1 MVRKATVKDILR
13 EIIRTRSRFISIAV
27 LVFLAAAFFTGLRGA
42 RPSMHRTVDAYADA
56 HAMYDILVR
65 STLGLKQEDI
75 EALSE
80 IEGVTK
86 AAGGHVI
93 HALIAPFHK
102 DAAETVVSLE
112 TMGQGGINV
121 PELLEGRLPEKADE
135 CAVEELFLAGTG
147 LQIGDRFEVRH
158 LPDGMEDALKV
169 TEFTITGLVRSPLYV
184 SKAQRG
190 PSTLGSGSVT
200 AYAVILPEAVSLDY
214 YTAAYV
220 TVAGALEEVA
230 YSGGYDRAVRPVLEA
245 IESIAPE
252 RAQLRREEIVSEAQ
266 KELDEAKET
275 LEEKKAELLDAEE
288 QLADARQKLEDGR
301 RELEEGKET
310 LKRELADAERELADA
325 ERKLRDAA
333 DEIDRGWSELFTQK
347 EKARTEFEDAA
358 RQIAE
363 GRAELEK
370 AYAEYE
376 EKRAEFDQKLEE
388 WNALPEFIRS
398 AMPEQKAAIEA
409 AEAEL
414 NAAKRQLDA
423 EKEKLDAAEAELS
436 AKRAQAE
443 QEFAAAEQRLADAQ
457 REYDEGLRKL
467 KEGQEEYEEQKHR
480 GEEEIA
486 KAERE
491 LSDAEAEIAENEE
504 KVADG
509 KVKLADAE
517 KELKDAEEKIADI
530 PEGEWYV
537 DDRDANTGYK
547 NFAED
552 ADRIGHIANVFPL
565 IFFLVAALVS
575 LTTMTRMVEEKRT
588 EIGTYKALGYPGATT
603 AAKFVVYSLVATV
616 AGYVP
621 GVIFGSLFLPWFVLR
636 AYSILYELPRTVT
649 HIHVPAAIFAAA
661 GVLICTVGATV
672 MACYSTLRETPAS
685 LLRPRAPLPGK
696 RVLLERVTP
705 LWRRLSFFSKV
716 TTRNIFR
723 FKKRLFMT
731 LAGIAGCTALI
742 VAALGLRD
750 SITDITNKQFGEIYT
765 YQLRAH
771 LDGAYD
777 YDALTKALDKLEFA
791 EYLFIDT
798 VNVDVSL
805 NGAKETAEVLIPQ
818 DTGRLHRFITLRDRK
833 EHTPVELT
841 ESGAIVTEKL
851 SELLDLEAGDT
862 VELWTD
868 SVYNANVS
876 GTTEQYAGHYLYMSR
891 AYYESVFGKAFEPSQ
906 ILIHIDEAAGQT
918 PAHAA
923 AELLKIDGIAYVSSF
938 IELAEYFS
946 DSMKSVDSVV
956 VVLLVSAALLAF
968 VVLYNL
974 TNINITERMREL
986 ATIKVLGFFDWEVS
1000 MYVFRENAVLTL
1012 MGVALGLVGG
1022 YFLHKWLI
1030 GTVELSFIMFG
1041 RDVRAPSYIFAALLT
1056 IVFTV
1061 AVNVVGH
1068 RRMMKINMV
1077 ESLKINE

>member
-13 EIIRTRSRFISIAV
+13 EMIKTRSRFLSIAV
-27 LVFLAAAFFTGLRGA
+27 LIFLSAAFFTGLRGT
-42 RPSMHRTVDAYADA
+42 RPSMHCTLDAYADG

-65 STLGLKQEDI
+65 STLGLTQEDI
-75 EALSE
+75 DTLGE
-80 IEGVTK
+80 IEGVSA
-86 AAGGHVI
+86 AAGAQVV
-93 HALIAPFHK
+93 HALIAPLHE

-112 TMGQGGINV
+112 TMGQGGLNTPKV
-121 PELLEGRLPEKADE
+121 LEGRLPEKADE

-158 LPDGMEDALKV
+158 LPEGMEDAL
-169 TEFTITGLVRSPLYV
+169 TASEFTITGLVRSPLYV

-200 AYAVILPEAVSLDY
+200 AYAVITPEAVALEY
-214 YTAAYV
+214 YPAAYV
-220 TVAGALEEVA
+220 TVAGAVEEIA
-230 YSGGYDRAVRPVLEA
+230 YSAGYEKAVAPVLQA
-245 IESIAPE
+245 IEDMAPG
-252 RAQLRREEIVSEAQ
+252 RAALRREEIVSDAQ
-266 KELDEAKET
+266 QELDEARQT
-275 LEEKKAELLDAEE
+275 LEEKRAELQDAEE

-310 LKRELADAERELADA
+310 LRRELNDAERKLQDAERELS
-325 ERKLRDAA
+325 DAA
-333 DEIDRGWSELFTQK
+333 EEIDRGWSELFEQK
-347 EKARTEFEDAA
+347 EKARTEFEK
-358 RQIAE
+358 AE
-363 GRAELEK
+363 GQIVKGRAQLEKGYEEYSAARAELE
-370 AYAEYE
+370 A
-376 EKRAEFDQKLEE
+376 QLEE
-388 WNALPEFIRS
+388 WYALPEFIRNS
-398 AMPEQKAAIEA
+398 LPEQKAAIEA

-414 NAAKRQLDA
+414 DAVKARLDA
-423 EKEKLDAAEAELS
+423 ENEALIAGEAELND
-436 AKRAQAE
+436 KRAQAE
-443 QEFAAAEQRLADAQ
+443 REFADAENRLADAQ
-457 REYDEGLRKL
+457 REYEEGLKKH
-467 KEGQEEYEEQKHR
+467 KEGREEFKEQKR
-480 GEEEIA
+480 KGEAEIA
-486 KAERE
+486 KAEQK
-491 LSDAEAEIAENEE
+491 LLDGEAEIAENEE
-504 KVADG
+504 KVYDG
-509 KVKLADAE
+509 IAKLTEAE
-517 KELKDAEEKIADI
+517 QELEDAEEKIADI
-530 PEGEWYV
+530 PKGEWFV

-552 ADRIGHIANVFPL
+552 ADRIGAIANVFPL

-603 AAKFVVYSLVATV
+603 AAKFVAYSFVATV
-616 AGYVP
+616 VGYIP

-649 HIHVPAAIFAAA
+649 YIHIPAAAFAAVA
-661 GVLICTVGATV
+661 ALICTVGATV
-672 MACYSTLRETPAS
+672 MACTSTLRETPAS
-685 LLRPRAPLPGK
+685 LLRPRAPLPGR

-716 TTRNIFR
+716 TIRNIFR

-731 LAGIAGCTALI
+731 LVGIAGCTALI

-765 YQLRAH
+765 YQLRAY
-771 LDGAYD
+771 LDGEH
-777 YDALTKALDKLEFA
+777 DAAALAQALDKLEFA

-798 VNVDVSL
+798 VSVNVSL
-805 NGAKETAEVLIPQ
+805 NGGKEAAEVLIPQ
-818 DTGRLHRFITLRDRK
+818 DTQSLPRFITLRDRCD
-833 EHTPVELT
+833 HTPVELS
-841 ESGAIVTEKL
+841 EEGAVVTEKL
-851 SELLDLEAGDT
+851 TELLDLQAGDT

-868 SVYNANVS
+868 TVYNANVR
-876 GTTEQYAGHYLYMSR
+876 GITEQYAGHYLYMSR
-891 AYYESVFGKAFEPSQ
+891 AYYESVFGEAFEPTQ
-906 ILIHIDEAAGQT
+906 ILICIDEAAGQM

-938 IELAEYFS
+938 IELAGYFS

-956 VVLLVSAALLAF
+956 VILLISAGLLAL

-986 ATIKVLGFFDWEVS
+986 ATIKVLGFFDREVS
-1000 MYVFRENAVLTL
+1000 VYVFRENAVLTL
-1012 MGVALGLVGG
+1012 MGMALGLVGG
-1022 YFLHKWLI
+1022 YFLHAWLI

-1041 RDVRAPSYIFAALLT
+1041 RDVRPPSYVFAALLT
-1056 IVFTV
+1056 LVFTV
-1061 AVNVVGH
+1061 AVNVFGH